1 MKGFFKN
8 DVIMYKKGLSMKKIF
23 LLFVFCL
30 FVINPVLAIEN
41 MTVDKAYK
49 QIVRYSKS
57 NNTEELNEF
66 FKKYPRTSKAVY
78 YNSEKLLKRC
88 LKKEYSSEVFTI
100 LLKNG
105 LSLSC
110 LNPHPLITAIEHS
123 DEELTKAILSS
134 GIDVDM
140 VCKGRKT
147 PLFYATDVA
156 NPHIVQ
162 MLLNAGANPN
172 AIDNAGNTPLLSLC
186 RFSPHSKSIY
196 YMLDAGADLF
206 AYNKRDKM
214 PYNVLPPNMKSKI
227 EAYYDSAM
235 TKVLVKKYV
244 DENKTVLLSDLGT
257 PTKKLRTDS
266 KTEVWEYITVS
277 EHYLQMIADTS
288 ATSSTSSITVFK
300 GGYTEKVVKT
310 TRFTLYNDC
319 VSTVKFNSKYS
330 TSR

>member
-8 DVIMYKKGLSMKKIF
+8 NVIIKKKGMSMKKIF

-49 QIVRYSKS
+49 QIVRYSRS

-105 LSLSC
+105 LSLNC

-227 EAYYDSAM
+227 
-235 TKVLVKKYV
+235 
-244 DENKTVLLSDLGT
+244 
-257 PTKKLRTDS
+257 
-266 KTEVWEYITVS
+266 
-277 EHYLQMIADTS
+277 
-288 ATSSTSSITVFK
+288 
-300 GGYTEKVVKT
+300 
-310 TRFTLYNDC
+310 
-319 VSTVKFNSKYS
+319 
-330 TSR
+330 

>member
-1 MKGFFKN
+1 
-8 DVIMYKKGLSMKKIF
+8 MKKIF

-30 FVINPVLAIEN
+30 FVVNPVLAIEN

-49 QIVRYSKS
+49 QIVTYSKH
-57 NNTEELNEF
+57 NNIDGLNEF
-66 FKKYPRTSKAVY
+66 FKKYPKTSKAVY

-105 LSLSC
+105 LSLNC

-134 GIDVDM
+134 GVDVDI

-147 PLFYATDVA
+147 PLFYASDVA
-156 NPHIVQ
+156 NPHIVK
-162 MLLNAGANPN
+162 MLLDAGANPN
-172 AIDNAGNTPLLSLC
+172 TIDNVGNTPLLSLC
-186 RFSPHSKSIY
+186 RFSPHSKAIY
-196 YMLDAGADLF
+196 YLLDAGADLF

-235 TKVLVKKYV
+235 TKVLAKEYIDK
-244 DENKTVLLSDLGT
+244 NKSVLLSYLGT
-257 PTKKLRTDS
+257 PTKKFRTDS

-277 EHYLQMIADTS
+277 EHYLQMSANTS

-300 GGYTEKVVKT
+300 GGYTERVVKT
-310 TRFTLYNDC
+310 SRFTLYNDC
-319 VSTVKFNSKYS
+319 VSAVKFNSKYS
-330 TSR
+330 SLR

>member
-1 MKGFFKN
+1 
-8 DVIMYKKGLSMKKIF
+8 
-23 LLFVFCL
+23 
-30 FVINPVLAIEN
+30 
-41 MTVDKAYK
+41 
-49 QIVRYSKS
+49 
-57 NNTEELNEF
+57 
-66 FKKYPRTSKAVY
+66 
-78 YNSEKLLKRC
+78 
-88 LKKEYSSEVFTI
+88 
-100 LLKNG
+100 
-105 LSLSC
+105 
-110 LNPHPLITAIEHS
+110 
-123 DEELTKAILSS
+123 
-134 GIDVDM
+134 
-140 VCKGRKT
+140 
-147 PLFYATDVA
+147 
-156 NPHIVQ
+156 
-162 MLLNAGANPN
+162 
-172 AIDNAGNTPLLSLC
+172 
-186 RFSPHSKSIY
+186 
-196 YMLDAGADLF
+196 MLDAGADLF

-235 TKVLVKKYV
+235 TKVLAKKYV